1 MTDSQNLPITNIAK
15 RIKDEIGDMHS
26 SFVEN
31 SINYLDHQSSQYQ
44 EIVNAAIDLGEFTVK
59 YVEDISDVPRLLPE
73 GSEIPTVLFLI
84 PDASAEMSGIGE
96 YVYVEN
102 NVGTIELVKV
112 GELMDTPP
120 EIYE

>member
-31 SINYLDHQSSQYQ
+31 SINYLDHQATKYQ
-44 EIVNAAIDLGEFTVK
+44 EILGTAIDVGDFTIK
-59 YVEDISDVPRLLPE
+59 YVEDISEIPSTLPE
-73 GSEIPTVLFLI
+73 GSEIPAELYLA
-84 PDASAEMSGIGE
+84 PDASAELSRIGE

-102 NVGTIELVKV
+102 NVGTITLTRI

>member
-44 EIVNAAIDLGEFTVK
+44 EIVNTAIDLGEFTVK
-59 YVEDISDVPRLLPE
+59 YVEDISEVPSTLPE
-73 GSEIPTVLFLI
+73 GSEIPAELYLA
-84 PDASAEMSGIGE
+84 PDASAELSRIGE

-102 NVGTIELVKV
+102 NVGTITLTRV

-120 EIYE
+120 EIVE

>member
-31 SINYLDHQSSQYQ
+31 SINYLDHQATQYQ
-44 EIVNAAIDLGEFTVK
+44 EIIGTAIDVGEFTIK
-59 YVEDISDVPRLLPE
+59 YVENISDAPRVLPE
-73 GSEIPTVLFLI
+73 GSEIPAVLFLI
-84 PDASAEMSGIGE
+84 PDVSAEMSGIAE
-96 YVYVEN
+96 YVYVDN
-102 NVGTIELVKV
+102 NAGTIELVKV

-120 EIYE
+120 MIYE